1 MTQKHEYNSDF
12 ERKMVKFGKGMSF
25 CMSLTMSFF
34 CSLIGTLASGHFT
47 VIGFIV
53 SFIISFIFSMLIG
66 FVSSRIT
73 RAKSGNSTAKA
84 VSIISDMQN
93 ENVKHTSKTIAFS
106 ALISD
111 LTYTPVLTLVMV
123 AVGMTMTGVQIDRQA
138 ASLKQQISV
147 IAAQAEAASEEE
159 KIVLKQQAAEME
171 TAKEQMLLAK
181 PPVKAYP
188 LAFLKSF
195 IVIFPACYF
204 LCFVFQ
210 PVYAK
215 ALKKKYGLTD
225 EEITMETT

>member
-1 MTQKHEYNSDF
+1 MEQNQGKNTDIEK
-12 ERKMVKFGKGMSF
+12 RIVKFGKSMSIS
-25 CMSLTMSFF
+25 MSLTMSFF
-34 CSLIGTLASGHFT
+34 CSLIGTLASEHFT

-53 SFIISFIFSMLIG
+53 SFIVSFIFSMLIG
-66 FVSSRIT
+66 SVSSRIT

-84 VSIISDMQN
+84 ASIISDMQS
-93 ENVKHTSKTIAFS
+93 ENAKQTFKTIVFS
-106 ALISD
+106 ALVSD

-138 ASLKQQISV
+138 ASLEQQISV
-147 IAAQAEAASEEE
+147 IAAQAEETSEEE

-210 PVYAK
+210 PVYAT
-215 ALKKKYGLTD
+215 ALKKKYGLTN